1 MFPRYCYFQ
10 KNVAVNILVQ
20 TYESLSIEKP
30 RRVNLRLKIL
40 HILNFY
46 GYCQLLSKRVRT
58 NLYSHQQTMRALV
71 FPNLW
76 QDVLFNAKLV
86 EEYWW
91 HLIVIWI
98 WIYPRSEFVIFQ
110 LFKYFKVLFKIGFR
124 SPAPEMVI
132 DIWILLLKTYVVSPV
147 DYSAIVEIGNMCFF
161 EIWCCWVW
169 NSWHQRKLLSMPA
182 FFITMLGNWRW
193 GGGTLQSYRTTSR
206 RFDEILMWYQ
216 MTIKRNS
223 LFHTLFQNLS

>member
-1 MFPRYCYFQ
+1 MDIANYFPKENKFIFPPA
-10 KNVAVNILVQ
+10 NH
-20 TYESLSIEKP
+20 ESS
-30 RRVNLRLKIL
+30 
-40 HILNFY
+40 F
-46 GYCQLLSKRVRT
+46 
-58 NLYSHQQTMRALV
+58 